1 MIAENVVDPE
11 RLLEQYKKYEYVLN
25 VDEKKLKKEL
35 FNYKPPV
42 VIEAEVVKPKKKIEV
57 IETPR
62 SGETGADGEEV
73 KAAEPEPE
81 PEEVYVKPEG
91 KQILADIKE

>member
-35 FNYKPPV
+35 F
-42 VIEAEVVKPKKKIEV
+42 
-57 IETPR
+57 
-62 SGETGADGEEV
+62 
-73 KAAEPEPE
+73 
-81 PEEVYVKPEG
+81 
-91 KQILADIKE
+91 